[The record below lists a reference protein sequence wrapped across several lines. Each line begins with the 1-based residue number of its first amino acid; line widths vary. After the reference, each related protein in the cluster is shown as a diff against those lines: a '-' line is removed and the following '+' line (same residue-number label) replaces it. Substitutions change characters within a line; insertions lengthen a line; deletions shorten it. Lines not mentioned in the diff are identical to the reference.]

1 MSDNS
6 KSKKRSWTAKLIL
19 GALLAFFLFE
29 LQYVGRIILFD
40 FVNPSSSPY
49 IRAEQERLLEEGKHP
64 VLYQWVDYDQISP
77 YLIRAVVA
85 AEDADFMHHNGL
97 RWDAIKTAAERICSQ
112 ISAPPADRP

>member
-19 GALLAFFLFE
+19 LRPARFLFIRAS
-29 LQYVGRIILFD
+29 VCRPIILFD

-97 RWDAIKTAAERICSQ
+97 RWDAIKTAAERNLLSDKR
-112 ISAPPADRP
+112 APADRP